1 MADQALQGVKGHLS
15 DTTQGVDL
23 HQNDAGKLLHQGDT
37 DLVEDAENHRG
48 DEGERTS
55 LSVAA
60 VYSSSDASTTSS
72 SPANQLA
79 VKSPGRSKDVL
90 PAKPTLAIGT
100 RSTSCEQLEGSIKVL
115 GGGGE
120 DVGGGRGERE
130 GEGGGGEGGSAG
142 GGGGGSGQL
151 TRGGALVKPRSLSD
165 QSSSQMSSELT
176 SKSLSVSS
184 QLSCEDQPV
193 QGELNDKVMELTRHL
208 AVLTAQLG
216 NLQETIN
223 TMNRCLSVSS
233 GWGQCGPH
241 TLTGYNE
248 NQRFL
253 ASLTSTQV
261 VHVLSIQTCPKHSG
275 MS

>member
-130 GEGGGGEGGSAG
+130 GEGGGGGGGEGGSAG

-261 VHVLSIQTCPKHSG
+261 VHVLSI
-275 MS
+275 